1 MKLKEYLQELYHR
14 VHFPD
19 FPEIKNDDVMI
30 LFEEIR
36 YNLERFLKFCFKLPG
51 IFNK

>member
-14 VHFPD
+14 VHFPE
-19 FPEIKNDDVMI
+19 FSITKSGNVFT

-51 IFNK
+51 IFYK